1 MNYYLNARR
10 DALDDV
16 GLFESVSNEERV
28 HRFDKNLAG
37 KIRRGDII
45 KYKGHISMVYSDR
58 PTCNSKGEDC
68 KYQIIHAYGGDKNGL
83 YTYPDHD
90 AANAGKKV
98 FGRKVIK
105 TWENISTPTG
115 FGRIKLWD

>member
-10 DALDDV
+10 DALDHN
-16 GLFESVSNEERV
+16 GLFKIADNKERV

-45 KYKGHISMVYSDR
+45 KYKDHVSMVYSDR
-58 PTCNSKGEDC
+58 PTCNDKGEDC
-68 KYQIIHAYGGDKNGL
+68 KYQIIHAYGVNSYKKIINGDEQRI
-83 YTYPDHD
+83 
-90 AANAGKKV
+90 
-98 FGRKVIK
+98 FSRKVLV
-105 TWENISTPTG
+105 TPNDISTTIKNPTG